1 MRARAATT
9 SPRPEESETPSRC
22 SAACARLAHPR
33 SVLRPRDLP
42 AGSWAPCGRRPRE
55 RGPRRCR
62 ARGSPIPTPGAPA
75 RILVVDDDPLVIRLI
90 IDTLIVEGYDVD
102 SAENGAAAL
111 EKLRHAHF
119 DLILSDLHM
128 PRLDGVGLYR
138 ALAQG
143 QDHPMTRI
151 VFLTGSLGSS
161 EQHRFLKETGLP
173 LLRKPFSLA
182 ELQQIVRQALA
193 AP

>member
-1 MRARAATT
+1 M
-9 SPRPEESETPSRC
+9 PRNQ
-22 SAACARLAHPR
+22 A
-33 SVLRPRDLP
+33 
-42 AGSWAPCGRRPRE
+42 
-55 RGPRRCR
+55 
-62 ARGSPIPTPGAPA
+62 PIPTPGAPA

-151 VFLTGSLGSS
+151 VFLTGSLGTS
-161 EQHRFLKETGLP
+161 EQHRFLMETGLP

>member
-1 MRARAATT
+1 LLLQQIETCAM
-9 SPRPEESETPSRC
+9 PRNQ
-22 SAACARLAHPR
+22 A
-33 SVLRPRDLP
+33 
-42 AGSWAPCGRRPRE
+42 
-55 RGPRRCR
+55 
-62 ARGSPIPTPGAPA
+62 PIPAPGAPA

-90 IDTLIVEGYDVD
+90 IDTLHLEGYDVD
-102 SAENGAAAL
+102 SAENGVAAL

-138 ALAQG
+138 ALTEGQG
-143 QDHPMTRI
+143 HPVPKI
-151 VFLTGSLGSS
+151 AFLTGSAGSS
-161 EQHRFLKETGLP
+161 DLHRFLKETGLP

>member
-1 MRARAATT
+1 MPKNQA
-9 SPRPEESETPSRC
+9 
-22 SAACARLAHPR
+22 
-33 SVLRPRDLP
+33 
-42 AGSWAPCGRRPRE
+42 
-55 RGPRRCR
+55 
-62 ARGSPIPTPGAPA
+62 PIPTPGAPA

-128 PRLDGVGLYR
+128 PQLDGVGLYR
-138 ALAQG
+138 ALTEGQG
-143 QDHPMTRI
+143 HPVPRI
-151 VFLTGSLGSS
+151 IFMTGSVGASDL
-161 EQHRFLKETGLP
+161 HRFLKETGLP

>member
-1 MRARAATT
+1 M
-9 SPRPEESETPSRC
+9 PRNQ
-22 SAACARLAHPR
+22 A
-33 SVLRPRDLP
+33 
-42 AGSWAPCGRRPRE
+42 
-55 RGPRRCR
+55 
-62 ARGSPIPTPGAPA
+62 PIPTPGAPA

-90 IDTLIVEGYDVD
+90 IDTLHVEGYDVD
-102 SAENGAAAL
+102 SAENGVAAL

-138 ALAQG
+138 ALTEG
-143 QDHPMTRI
+143 QDHPVTRI
-151 VFLTGSLGSS
+151 VFLTGSVGSS
-161 EQHRFLKETGLP
+161 DQHRFLKETGLP